1 MEIEHT
7 CQNDTNCFK
16 RYRHYPF
23 KFPLVLSRSYT
34 EYPCFYIYRSEISI
48 LRKIYNI
55 LSTFAS
61 LQHTYDSVICLIAFI
76 TLIFTG
82 IRLTPFNVFTMVGL
96 LSENRRSLVYGLT
109 DGMQLIADCFAS
121 LERIEGF
128 LLIEELYENGKED
141 KEREEKPGNEDSEER
156 KEEAEEEEEEE
167 ESSKKPFLKVR
178 YFNAICLFTNVFRY
192 RYMYIYIQNAFALAI
207 AFNISFSKLRSEIV
221 GHRLCFNNRPF

>member
-1 MEIEHT
+1 MRFTSIPLKGVGEGGGG
-7 CQNDTNCFK
+7 K
-16 RYRHYPF
+16 RILLVASFYRDRDKLRPDRPF
-23 KFPLVLSRSYT
+23 GSYADFLLFGQAWHCLTACLFVL
-34 EYPCFYIYRSEISI
+34 FFRSELSF

-121 LERIEGF
+121 LERIESF
-128 LLIEELYENGKED
+128 LLIEELNGKELTQQD
-141 KEREEKPGNEDSEER
+141 DTAGNENGDEKEKEKKVIVER
-156 KEEAEEEEEEE
+156 P
-167 ESSKKPFLKVR
+167 SLKVQ
-178 YFNAICLFTNVFRY
+178 YS
-192 RYMYIYIQNAFALAI
+192 YII
-207 AFNISFSKLRSEIV
+207 
-221 GHRLCFNNRPF
+221 RLK

>member
-1 MEIEHT
+1 MRKTFNEVKGPALTTQGFLFVCVFH
-7 CQNDTNCFK
+7 N
-16 RYRHYPF
+16 
-23 KFPLVLSRSYT
+23 LSDIIAIL
-34 EYPCFYIYRSEISI
+34 FFRSEISI

-76 TLIFTG
+76 TLVFTG

-128 LLIEELYENGKED
+128 LLIEELNGNGKED
-141 KEREEKPGNEDSEER
+141 KQGEEKAENENAGEEEATEEREQTEQ
-156 KEEAEEEEEEE
+156 
-167 ESSKKPFLKVR
+167 PFLKV
-178 YFNAICLFTNVFRY
+178 
-192 RYMYIYIQNAFALAI
+192 
-207 AFNISFSKLRSEIV
+207 
-221 GHRLCFNNRPF
+221 

>member
-1 MEIEHT
+1 M
-7 CQNDTNCFK
+7 F
-16 RYRHYPF
+16 
-23 KFPLVLSRSYT
+23 VL
-34 EYPCFYIYRSEISI
+34 FFRSELSF

-121 LERIEGF
+121 LERIESF
-128 LLIEELYENGKED
+128 LLIEELNGKELTQQD
-141 KEREEKPGNEDSEER
+141 DTAGNENGDEKEKEKKVIDER
-156 KEEAEEEEEEE
+156 
-167 ESSKKPFLKVR
+167 PFLKVQ
-178 YFNAICLFTNVFRY
+178 YS
-192 RYMYIYIQNAFALAI
+192 YIIR
-207 AFNISFSKLRSEIV
+207 SK
-221 GHRLCFNNRPF
+221 

>member
-1 MEIEHT
+1 MDHLL
-7 CQNDTNCFK
+7 CVF
-16 RYRHYPF
+16 
-23 KFPLVLSRSYT
+23 
-34 EYPCFYIYRSEISI
+34 RSEISI

-121 LERIEGF
+121 LERIESF
-128 LLIEELYENGKED
+128 LLIEELNGNGIEMKQSEEPYENEADGS
-141 KEREEKPGNEDSEER
+141 EKAQTEPYSE
-156 KEEAEEEEEEE
+156 
-167 ESSKKPFLKVR
+167 PFLKV
-178 YFNAICLFTNVFRY
+178 
-192 RYMYIYIQNAFALAI
+192 
-207 AFNISFSKLRSEIV
+207 
-221 GHRLCFNNRPF
+221 

>member
-1 MEIEHT
+1 METTDIFSSH
-7 CQNDTNCFK
+7 
-16 RYRHYPF
+16 RYL
-23 KFPLVLSRSYT
+23 KSCLSY
-34 EYPCFYIYRSEISI
+34 FFFRSELSF

-121 LERIEGF
+121 LERIESF
-128 LLIEELYENGKED
+128 LLIEELNGNGNGKEENHPEETTGNENGDEEKATD
-141 KEREEKPGNEDSEER
+141 KE
-156 KEEAEEEEEEE
+156 
-167 ESSKKPFLKVR
+167 SSSGKPFLKVDQR
-178 YFNAICLFTNVFRY
+178 NFLG
-192 RYMYIYIQNAFALAI
+192 L
-207 AFNISFSKLRSEIV
+207 
-221 GHRLCFNNRPF
+221 